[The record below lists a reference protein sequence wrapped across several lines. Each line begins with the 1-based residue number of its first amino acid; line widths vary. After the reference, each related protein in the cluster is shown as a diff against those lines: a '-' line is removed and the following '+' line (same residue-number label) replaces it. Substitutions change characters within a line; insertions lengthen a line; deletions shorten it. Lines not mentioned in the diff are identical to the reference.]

1 MPKVLG
7 LVFSVS
13 KGVSFCETIPDAN
26 PTWLNSAH
34 RPTPD
39 SNPSPSY
46 LSLMVI
52 RALAALSLFDSWTSR
67 IKSLTTASKMI
78 SPFSALA
85 SVGSPL
91 TPPLLN
97 RFQYP
102 IPIVQNPSPEPARR
116 YAAEDPCQKGPAIPH
131 VISLCGGRDIKLSL
145 CLTLSRFQFTDDDPI
160 T

>member
-52 RALAALSLFDSWTSR
+52 RALAALSLFEFVDKSNKVVNNSLEDDFPFLGARQRRVSAHTAFAEPVSVPDTDRPKPKSR
-67 IKSLTTASKMI
+67 AG
-78 SPFSALA
+78 SA
-85 SVGSPL
+85 V
-91 TPPLLN
+91 
-97 RFQYP
+97 
-102 IPIVQNPSPEPARR
+102 RR
-116 YAAEDPCQKGPAIPH
+116 
-131 VISLCGGRDIKLSL
+131 
-145 CLTLSRFQFTDDDPI
+145 
-160 T
+160 